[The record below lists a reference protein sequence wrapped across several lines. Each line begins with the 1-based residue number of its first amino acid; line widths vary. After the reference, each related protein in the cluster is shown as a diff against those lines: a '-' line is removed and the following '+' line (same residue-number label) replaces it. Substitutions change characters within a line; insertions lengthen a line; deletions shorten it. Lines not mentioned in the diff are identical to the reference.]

1 MNAKSEIPLH
11 RRDIKKGDTENTQG
25 FTFLNYILTPL

>member
-11 RRDIKKGDTENTQG
+11 RRDIKKGGTENTQE
-25 FTFLNYILTPL
+25 FTFLNSILIPL